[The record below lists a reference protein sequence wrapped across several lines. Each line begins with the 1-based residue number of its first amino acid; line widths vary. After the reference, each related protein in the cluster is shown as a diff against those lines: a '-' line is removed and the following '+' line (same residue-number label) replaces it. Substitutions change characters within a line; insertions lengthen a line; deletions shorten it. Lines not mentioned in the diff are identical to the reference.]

1 MLHHFKTIFKVSV
14 DLLIFCAWNQ
24 NSTIQVIFYP
34 YPRCD
39 LYLKF
44 FLRSYYIR
52 ILLAEMKNDWC
63 SVVNFWLFD
72 QGKDYP
78 VINQEKRQ
86 NFSQCTLMEVPLKS
100 VTYVWVS
107 QWGEYFSKG
116 VDVFKWFKVG
126 LYTYLYR
133 LLMLCFALYEILKGC
148 TNNISV
154 FLAWR
159 SAWGATW
166 HAMKV
171 SLPNFIQN
179 MS

>member
-1 MLHHFKTIFKVSV
+1 MLHHFKEKFNVSF
-14 DLLIFCAWNQ
+14 DLSIFCACNQ

-52 ILLAEMKNDWC
+52 ILLAEMKNDWWVS
-63 SVVNFWLFD
+63 SVVNFRLFD

-78 VINQEKRQ
+78 VINQEKRK

-107 QWGEYFSKG
+107 QWDEYLSKG
-116 VDVFKWFKVG
+116 VDVFSWFS
-126 LYTYLYR
+126 R
-133 LLMLCFALYEILKGC
+133 
-148 TNNISV
+148 
-154 FLAWR
+154 
-159 SAWGATW
+159 
-166 HAMKV
+166 V
-171 SLPNFIQN
+171 SKLVYA
-179 MS
+179 STDY